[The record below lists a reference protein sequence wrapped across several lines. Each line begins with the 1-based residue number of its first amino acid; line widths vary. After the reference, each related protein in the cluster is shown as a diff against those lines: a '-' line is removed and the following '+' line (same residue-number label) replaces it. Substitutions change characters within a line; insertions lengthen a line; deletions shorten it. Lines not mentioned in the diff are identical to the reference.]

1 MSGANV
7 IKRLPVESLRV
18 GMFITDLNNDWI
30 PHNQQRRR
38 GFIRRDE
45 TIAGIHKLGAQY
57 VYIDT
62 DKGLDSSDAE
72 PASEVDQKNEAA
84 LQAAGEWAPSDVKS
98 RALDEEMGRAREVHG
113 QAQSLVDNLM
123 QDVKL
128 GKAVDVLPI
137 QDLAHN
143 LKESVL
149 SNPNALSALG
159 RIRQKDNYLLEHSV
173 NLSVLMSVFG
183 QGLGLSHDVMEE
195 IIVGALLHDIGKI
208 LTPDEILN
216 KPGKL
221 SDREF
226 KVMKEHAAHSRDIL
240 MNSEGVGELTL
251 LTAAEHHERLDG
263 TGYPAGLTG
272 EEISQYGRMA
282 AIADVYDAITADRAY
297 HKGITP
303 TQGLKRL
310 LEWSGDHLDPNLVRE
325 FIRCLGIY
333 PIGTVVQLDSA
344 RLGVVVETN
353 PDDMRLP
360 VLQLFYS
367 TQYGQPITIEKMD
380 LAAPGTQDRI
390 LRAIDP
396 RDHNLDIRRVM
407 AL

>member
-1 MSGANV
+1 ML
-7 IKRLPVESLRV
+7 KRLPVESLRV

-30 PHNQQRRR
+30 PHNQEKRR
-38 GFIRRDE
+38 GFIRRDQ
-45 TIAGIHKLGAQY
+45 TIAGIQKLGAQY

-62 DKGLDSSDAE
+62 ARGLDSSDAE
-72 PASEVDQKNEAA
+72 PAFEVDQRNEAD
-84 LQAAGEWAPSDVKS
+84 LQATGEWAPQDIKS
-98 RALDEEMGRAREVHG
+98 RALDEEMDRAREVHN
-113 QAQSLVDNLM
+113 QAQSMVDNLM

-128 GKAVDVLPI
+128 GKAVDVAPI

-143 LKESVL
+143 LKESVF

-183 QGLGLSHDVMEE
+183 KGLALSHDIMEE

-208 LTPDEILN
+208 ITPDEILH

-221 SDREF
+221 TDREF
-226 KVMKEHAAHSRDIL
+226 QVMKEHVAHSRDIL

-251 LTAAEHHERLDG
+251 LTAAQHHERLDG

-282 AIADVYDAITADRAY
+282 AIADVYDAITADRVY

-310 LEWSGDHLDPNLVRE
+310 LEWSGDHLDPHLVRE
-325 FIRCLGIY
+325 FIRCIGIY
-333 PIGTVVQLDSA
+333 PVGTVVLLESA
-344 RLGVVVETN
+344 RLGVVMETN
-353 PDDMRLP
+353 PDDQRLP
-360 VLQLFYS
+360 VLRVFYNTRLRQL
-367 TQYGQPITIEKMD
+367 ITIERLD
-380 LAAPGTQDRI
+380 LAAPGAQDRI
-390 LRAIDP
+390 VKAIDP
-396 RDHNLDIRRVM
+396 RDHKLDVRRVM
-407 AL
+407 SF